1 MPWVQGYL
9 THMAQVAHAK
19 VTAERRP
26 LLRDLRPLLVLGGF
40 ATLWWILMTGS
51 AQAALVASPAGE
63 QSGTGTPAA
72 PGGASAYG
80 VLPQTGASATML
92 LFLVLGLAALFGGI
106 YLVRQDKTPPRRRD
120 DVSRSSNHS

>member
-1 MPWVQGYL
+1 MPWARGYL
-9 THMAQVAHAK
+9 TRMAQVAHAK

-26 LLRDLRPLLVLGGF
+26 LLRALRPLLVLGGF

-63 QSGTGTPAA
+63 HSGTGTTAP
-72 PGGASAYG
+72 PGGASTYG

-92 LFLVLGLAALFGGI
+92 LFLVLGLVALFGGT
-106 YLVRQDKTPPRRRD
+106 YLVRHDRTPPRRRD
-120 DVSRSSNHS
+120 DVSRRSNHS